1 MIFFTV
7 QQDYLNLV
15 IVSWT
20 CAKRDKEDATVD
32 KNSFKSTKSNV
43 HAVFVELFRLRAVYS
58 L

>member
-32 KNSFKSTKSNV
+32 NNS
-43 HAVFVELFRLRAVYS
+43 
-58 L
+58 